1 MVRRWSTVPISLSY
15 TTPSETLLIRTCSLQ
30 AATAGRVQLTEE
42 EARGPLTADGCLAH
56 LEGARGGIV
65 FRPGG
70 TGAWTVN
77 ERMLTARGVTA
88 EHLQVTLASLP
99 LPPLPEPDARLQSK
113 VSGQ

>member
-1 MVRRWSTVPISLSY
+1 VPISLSY

-42 EARGPLTADGCLAH
+42 EARGPLTADGRLAH